1 MKKHHIAFLLS
12 TAVLLEESYGGI
24 NDYGYEFEC
33 LATNVTTLFKDGIL
47 IDTLKFYNTQYES
60 YANKHSVTKNIYK
73 EDSLFFSK
81 DSVLNFFHTRE
92 EYSDLWYFDANSKR
106 YIKVNYIVGLC
117 GLIVEQ
123 DDHNLAGT
131 LFITPEGYK
140 LLELCDYDSVTMF
153 YSFVTYSAK

>member
-12 TAVLLEESYGGI
+12 TAVLLAESCGGI

-60 YANKHSVTKNIYK
+60 YANKHSVTEIIYK
-73 EDSLFFSK
+73 EDTLSFSK
-81 DSVLNFFHTRE
+81 DSVLNFFHTGE
-92 EYSDLWYFDANSKR
+92 EYSDLRYFDANRKR

-117 GLIVEQ
+117 GLIVEH
-123 DDHNLAGT
+123 DDHNIAGT
-131 LFITPEGYK
+131 FFITPEGYK

-153 YSFVTYSAK
+153 YTFVIYPE